1 MKKGIYMQKSSKNNP
16 KIPVET
22 YSTNKNF
29 MIYFRTLK
37 KVFATERRMSTKQ
50 KTHKFTR
57 VKQ

>member
-37 KVFATERRMSTKQ
+37 KVFATERRMSTKR
-50 KTHKFTR
+50 KTDNFTR
-57 VKQ
+57 